1 MLSSSTILELKKT
14 SSSCLVYRNTTK
26 KRCFSASNIDLWHT
40 INLLIFFAIHDPK
53 HGTRFD
59 YLKIMWNIW
68 KDHMKACTD
77 QVKGSNE
84 KNLFLVTE
92 RISPYKKISFHPH
105 PNAKP
110 DNDVLLTKFLGCL
123 LSFFETFLNSFVL
136 CIGVMNNWIITYINT
151 PFWNIFP
158 HLYLLF
164 VSSPFWN
171 IEIIFPQQDP
181 KELSPFWCKEHI
193 I

>member
-1 MLSSSTILELKKT
+1 MFQCLQYWFMAHHKPINIFCHSWPQARCQIWLPQDNVEHLKSS
-14 SSSCLVYRNTTK
+14 
-26 KRCFSASNIDLWHT
+26 
-40 INLLIFFAIHDPK
+40 NLLFFP
-53 HGTRFD
+53 
-59 YLKIMWNIW
+59 
-68 KDHMKACTD
+68 DHMKACTD

-84 KNLFLVTE
+84 KNLFLVTG